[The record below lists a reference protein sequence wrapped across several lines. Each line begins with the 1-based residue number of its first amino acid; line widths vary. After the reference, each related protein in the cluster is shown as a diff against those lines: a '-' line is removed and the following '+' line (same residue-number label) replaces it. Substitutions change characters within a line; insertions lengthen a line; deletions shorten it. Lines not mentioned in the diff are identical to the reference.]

1 MEDILFADRRITC
14 DGMQMKHA
22 AILSSKR
29 AHGVAEAFVD
39 KCVAYGRHG
48 LSLAEVVR
56 ETGLSERSAKDQM
69 RRLGRKTMRVARWQ
83 PFFLIKASAG
93 DAAAG
98 GPPYDRWL
106 DDYFAWLGHPYY
118 VGLQSAAAIHGSQP
132 QALQTTQI
140 LTDAPRRE
148 ARVGR
153 QRLRFFVKSSCAASL
168 MQEAPRAFAPM
179 KVSTP
184 ETTVFDLVRYAPRIG
199 GIARVAE
206 TISPMLHLLQPP
218 RIKSVLKMEDEVSTT
233 QRLGFIFDKIGSRKL
248 ASAAEECLPL
258 RCAWIP
264 LAVGATDEA
273 DAARNRRWHIVEN
286 AVISS

>member
-1 MEDILFADRRITC
+1 
-14 DGMQMKHA
+14 MKHA
-22 AILSSKR
+22 ANLISKR
-29 AHGVAEAFVD
+29 RGVAEAYVD
-39 KCVAYGRHG
+39 KCVACGRHG

-56 ETGLSERSAKDQM
+56 ETGLSERSAKDQL

-83 PFFLIKASAG
+83 PFFLIKASAA

-132 QALQTTQI
+132 QALQTIQI
-140 LTDAPRRE
+140 LTDAPRRD

-199 GIARVAE
+199 GISRVAE
-206 TISPMLHLLQPP
+206 TISPMLHLLQPS
-218 RIKSVLKMEDEVSTT
+218 RIKSVLEVEGEVSTI
-233 QRLGFIFDKIGSRKL
+233 QRLGFLFDKLRDAKL
-248 ASAAEECLPL
+248 ASAAEGYLPQ
-258 RCAWIP
+258 RRAWIP
-264 LAVGATDEA
+264 LAAGAGREV
-273 DAARNRRWHIVEN
+273 DAERDHRWRVVEN